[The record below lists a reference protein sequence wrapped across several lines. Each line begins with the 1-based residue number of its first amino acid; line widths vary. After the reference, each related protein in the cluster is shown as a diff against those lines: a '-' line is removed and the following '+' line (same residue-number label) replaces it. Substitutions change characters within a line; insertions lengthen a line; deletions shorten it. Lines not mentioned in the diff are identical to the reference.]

1 MDKKL
6 GLGALIS
13 LVIGSMVGAG
23 VFSLPQNIA
32 AHASAGAVAL
42 GWAITGI
49 GMICLALVYQNLSMR
64 RPDLDGG
71 IFSYA
76 KAGFGD
82 FVGFNAAWGYWLCQL
97 LANVSYA
104 IVVFSALSYFFD
116 TPDNVIFG
124 DGNTPVAITL
134 ASLLIWSVHALVLRG
149 IQVAALVNIV
159 TTIAKMVPS
168 SSSAWPSCSPSTW
181 RPSPWISGGRAVPEL
196 GSVMDQVKS
205 TMKVTLWVFIGIEG
219 AVVVSARARHRKDV
233 GRATVLALLGPWR
246 STSW

>member
-82 FVGFNAAWGYWLCQL
+82 FVGFNAAWGYWLC
-97 LANVSYA
+97 AV
-104 IVVFSALSYFFD
+104 LSFL
-116 TPDNVIFG
+116 T
-124 DGNTPVAITL
+124 VA
-134 ASLLIWSVHALVLRG
+134 HG
-149 IQVAALVNIV
+149 
-159 TTIAKMVPS
+159 
-168 SSSAWPSCSPSTW
+168 
-181 RPSPWISGGRAVPEL
+181 
-196 GSVMDQVKS
+196 
-205 TMKVTLWVFIGIEG
+205 
-219 AVVVSARARHRKDV
+219 
-233 GRATVLALLGPWR
+233 
-246 STSW
+246 

>member
-13 LVIGSMVGAG
+13 LVIGSMVGAR

-32 AHASAGAVAL
+32 ARTPAPGPSPWDGRSRDRHDL
-42 GWAITGI
+42 P
-49 GMICLALVYQNLSMR
+49 LAPGLPEPSMR

-104 IVVFSALSYFFD
+104 HRGV
-116 TPDNVIFG
+116 
-124 DGNTPVAITL
+124 PV
-134 ASLLIWSVHALVLRG
+134 
-149 IQVAALVNIV
+149 
-159 TTIAKMVPS
+159 P
-168 SSSAWPSCSPSTW
+168 
-181 RPSPWISGGRAVPEL
+181 
-196 GSVMDQVKS
+196 
-205 TMKVTLWVFIGIEG
+205 
-219 AVVVSARARHRKDV
+219 
-233 GRATVLALLGPWR
+233 
-246 STSW
+246 